1 MPSLTPSRTS
11 MPSPP
16 TGTVTFLFT
25 DIEGSTRMWEKD
37 PEAMGSTVARHD
49 EVLRGAIEANEGHVF
64 KTVGD
69 AFCAAFPTAPDALEA
84 AISAQ
89 RLLHAG
95 GQDEESRLRVRMAL
109 HTGAAEERGGD
120 YFGPPLNRVARL
132 LSVGHGGQ
140 VLVSSPAQE
149 LVRDLLPTGVGLR
162 DLGEHRL
169 KDLTRPE
176 RVFQLLIPDL
186 PEDFPALRTLDAR
199 PNNLPVQPTPLVGRE
214 KEVEAVRERLGG
226 SSSARLLTL
235 TGPGGIGKTRLALQ
249 VTAEAL
255 EEFEDGAFF
264 VALAAIA
271 DPALV
276 APAIAGSLGVVESGE
291 QPLIEGLKDHLHGRQ
306 LLLLLDNF
314 EQVLGASSLV
324 GELLSSCPELKVL
337 ATSRI
342 SLRLYGEREY
352 PVPPLALPDPAH
364 LPPPER
370 LTQYEAVRLFV
381 ERAQDARPDF
391 SVTNENAPAVAEIC
405 TRLDGLPLAIELAA
419 ARAKILSPQAMLS
432 RLSNRLKLLKGGAR
446 DLPERQQTLRGAIDW
461 SHDLL
466 EEDERTLFARLS
478 VVVGGCKMEAAEEVC
493 DPEGDLLVEVLDGL
507 ASLVDKSLLRQ
518 EEVRASGEPRFIM
531 LGTIREYAREKLEES
546 TEAEEVARLH
556 AERFL
561 ALAEEAEPQLKG
573 AEQLEW
579 LDRLQEE
586 HDNIRAALGW
596 SLERGKAE
604 AGLRIAGALTR
615 FWYVRGHLSEGRR
628 WLEEGLAKADS
639 DEMAP
644 SVRAKAL
651 VGLGLV
657 ADSQEGD
664 YEKAAGLYEEG
675 LAMYRELGDQEGIAN
690 CLHHMAVM
698 VGYIRGDHEWA
709 AALLEESLGIYRE
722 LGDEHGIASLL
733 NALGMVAGVQGDLAR
748 SATLFEEALTASR
761 EAGDAAGV
769 ARGLCNLSYTVLL
782 LGDQE
787 RAMTLAEEA
796 LERSREQGNMLFT
809 FVALNNLGLA
819 AREQGD
825 YERAAAALR
834 EALALGWEI
843 GDKLGV
849 VEALEG
855 LAGLAGILQEGQRAG
870 RLWGV
875 ALAWREASGAPL
887 ADADRAL
894 HEPHLDAARSRLGGA
909 AWEEALAE
917 GRAMTL
923 ERAMACALEEG
934 AGVAR
939 SARA

>member
-140 VLVSSPAQE
+140 VLLSSPAQE
-149 LVRDLLPTGVGLR
+149 LVRDQLPTGADLR

-169 KDLTRPE
+169 KDLIRPE
-176 RVFQLLIPDL
+176 RVFQLTAPVL

-214 KEVEAVRERLGG
+214 KEVGTVRERLL
-226 SSSARLLTL
+226 APETRLLTL
-235 TGPGGIGKTRLALQ
+235 TGPGGTGKTRLALQ
-249 VTAEAL
+249 VAAEAL
-255 EEFEDGAFF
+255 EDFEDGAFF

-276 APAIAGSLGVVESGE
+276 APAIAGSLGVLDSGE
-291 QPLIEGLKDHLHGRQ
+291 RPLIEGLKDHLRDRQ
-306 LLLLLDNF
+306 PLLLLDNF
-314 EQVLGASSLV
+314 EQVLEASSLV

-352 PVPPLALPDPAH
+352 PVPPLALPDPGH
-364 LPPPER
+364 LPPLER

-381 ERAQDARPDF
+381 ERAQDAKPDF

-405 TRLDGLPLAIELAA
+405 ARLDGLPLAIELAA

-478 VVVGGCKMEAAEEVC
+478 VFVGGCTVESAEEVC

-518 EEVRASGEPRFIM
+518 REEKGSGAPRFFM
-531 LGTIREYAREKLEES
+531 LGTIREYATEKLE
-546 TEAEEVARLH
+546 
-556 AERFL
+556 
-561 ALAEEAEPQLKG
+561 
-573 AEQLEW
+573 
-579 LDRLQEE
+579 
-586 HDNIRAALGW
+586 
-596 SLERGKAE
+596 ERGKAE
-604 AGLRIAGALTR
+604 E
-615 FWYVRGHLSEGRR
+615 V
-628 WLEEGLAKADS
+628 
-639 DEMAP
+639 
-644 SVRAKAL
+644 
-651 VGLGLV
+651 
-657 ADSQEGD
+657 
-664 YEKAAGLYEEG
+664 
-675 LAMYRELGDQEGIAN
+675 
-690 CLHHMAVM
+690 
-698 VGYIRGDHEWA
+698 
-709 AALLEESLGIYRE
+709 
-722 LGDEHGIASLL
+722 
-733 NALGMVAGVQGDLAR
+733 
-748 SATLFEEALTASR
+748 SR
-761 EAGDAAGV
+761 
-769 ARGLCNLSYTVLL
+769 
-782 LGDQE
+782 
-787 RAMTLAEEA
+787 
-796 LERSREQGNMLFT
+796 
-809 FVALNNLGLA
+809 
-819 AREQGD
+819 
-825 YERAAAALR
+825 
-834 EALALGWEI
+834 
-843 GDKLGV
+843 
-849 VEALEG
+849 
-855 LAGLAGILQEGQRAG
+855 
-870 RLWGV
+870 
-875 ALAWREASGAPL
+875 
-887 ADADRAL
+887 
-894 HEPHLDAARSRLGGA
+894 
-909 AWEEALAE
+909 
-917 GRAMTL
+917 
-923 ERAMACALEEG
+923 
-934 AGVAR
+934 
-939 SARA
+939 

>member
-109 HTGAAEERGGD
+109 HTGSAEERGGD

-132 LSVGHGGQ
+132 LTAAHGGQ
-140 VLVSSPAQE
+140 TLLSSPAQE
-149 LVRDLLPTGVGLR
+149 LVRDQLPTGAGLR

-169 KDLTRPE
+169 MDLTRPE

-186 PEDFPALRTLDAR
+186 PEDFPALRTLDVR

-271 DPALV
+271 DPSLA

-291 QPLIEGLKDHLHGRQ
+291 QPLIEGLKDHLRDRQ

-342 SLRLYGEREY
+342 PLRLYGEREY
-352 PVPPLALPDPAH
+352 PVPPLALPDPGRL

-446 DLPERQQTLRGAIDW
+446 DLPERQQTLRGGIDW

-466 EEDERTLFARLS
+466 EEEERTLFARLS
-478 VVVGGCKMEAAEEVC
+478 VFVGGCTVEAAEEVC
-493 DPEGDLLVEVLDGL
+493 DPEGDLLVEVLDG
-507 ASLVDKSLLRQ
+507 SPRWWT
-518 EEVRASGEPRFIM
+518 RASSGSR
-531 LGTIREYAREKLEES
+531 RRK
-546 TEAEEVARLH
+546 
-556 AERFL
+556 
-561 ALAEEAEPQLKG
+561 
-573 AEQLEW
+573 
-579 LDRLQEE
+579 
-586 HDNIRAALGW
+586 
-596 SLERGKAE
+596 E
-604 AGLRIAGALTR
+604 AGL
-615 FWYVRGHLSEGRR
+615 
-628 WLEEGLAKADS
+628 
-639 DEMAP
+639 P
-644 SVRAKAL
+644 
-651 VGLGLV
+651 
-657 ADSQEGD
+657 
-664 YEKAAGLYEEG
+664 
-675 LAMYRELGDQEGIAN
+675 
-690 CLHHMAVM
+690 
-698 VGYIRGDHEWA
+698 
-709 AALLEESLGIYRE
+709 
-722 LGDEHGIASLL
+722 AS
-733 NALGMVAGVQGDLAR
+733 
-748 SATLFEEALTASR
+748 S
-761 EAGDAAGV
+761 
-769 ARGLCNLSYTVLL
+769 C
-782 LGDQE
+782 
-787 RAMTLAEEA
+787 
-796 LERSREQGNMLFT
+796 
-809 FVALNNLGLA
+809 
-819 AREQGD
+819 
-825 YERAAAALR
+825 
-834 EALALGWEI
+834 
-843 GDKLGV
+843 
-849 VEALEG
+849 
-855 LAGLAGILQEGQRAG
+855 
-870 RLWGV
+870 
-875 ALAWREASGAPL
+875 
-887 ADADRAL
+887 
-894 HEPHLDAARSRLGGA
+894 
-909 AWEEALAE
+909 
-917 GRAMTL
+917 
-923 ERAMACALEEG
+923 
-934 AGVAR
+934 
-939 SARA
+939 